1 MTEKQRLLFPTLI
14 ALTMLFVL
22 LGQLVTQWVL
32 FRYHLYDSQPL
43 DLNPEHYQATILTAQ
58 EFAQL
63 ADPNTRT
70 VVLAAG
76 EVTLSKPDL
85 ADWENRHLLAYQS
98 VYNGRYHV
106 KLTTKG
112 TAHIL
117 PYFSSFLPQ
126 IFFFGLAAFLVL
138 LIQAVKQARQKGVTM
153 S

>member
-1 MTEKQRLLFPTLI
+1 MTEKQRGMFPILI
-14 ALTMLFVL
+14 ALTMIFVL
-22 LGQLVTQWVL
+22 LGQLVTQWYM
-32 FRYHLYDSQPL
+32 FRYRLYDSQNL
-43 DLNPEHYQATILTAQ
+43 VLNPQHYQATILTAD

-85 ADWENRHLLAYQS
+85 ADWERHNLPAYQS
-98 VYNGRYHV
+98 VYDGRYYL

-117 PYFSSFLPQ
+117 PYFWSFFPQ

-138 LIQAVKQARQKGVTM
+138 LIQAVKQARQK

>member
-1 MTEKQRLLFPTLI
+1 MTEKQRSMFPILI

-22 LGQLVTQWVL
+22 LGQLVTQWYM
-32 FRYHLYDSQPL
+32 FRVRLYDSQNL
-43 DLNPEHYQATILTAQ
+43 VLNPQHYQATILTAD

-76 EVTLSKPDL
+76 AVTLSKPDR
-85 ADWENRHLLAYQS
+85 ADWERHNLPAYQS
-98 VYNGRYHV
+98 VYDGRYHL

-117 PYFSSFLPQ
+117 PYFWSFLPQ

-138 LIQAVKQARQKGVTM
+138 LIQAIKQARQK

>member
-1 MTEKQRLLFPTLI
+1 MTEKQRFMFPTLI

-22 LGQLVTQWVL
+22 LGQLVTQWVM
-32 FRYHLYDSQPL
+32 FRYQLYDSQPL
-43 DLNPEHYQATILTAQ
+43 DLDPEHYQATILTAQ

-63 ADPNTRT
+63 SDPNTRT

-76 EVTLSKPDL
+76 EVTLSKLDL
-85 ADWENRHLLAYQS
+85 ADWESRHLRAYQS
-98 VYNGRYHV
+98 VYDGLYYV

-117 PYFSSFLPQ
+117 PYFWSFFPQ

-138 LIQAVKQARQKGVTM
+138 AIQAVKQARQKV
-153 S
+153 

>member
-1 MTEKQRLLFPTLI
+1 MTEKQRFMFPILI

-22 LGQLVTQWVL
+22 LGQLVTQWYM
-32 FRYHLYDSQPL
+32 FRYRFYDSQNL
-43 DLNPEHYQATILTAQ
+43 VLNPQHYQATILTAD

-63 ADPNTRT
+63 TDPNTRT

-76 EVTLSKPDL
+76 EVTLSKSDL
-85 ADWENRHLLAYQS
+85 ADRESHNLRAYQS
-98 VYNGRYHV
+98 VYDGRYYL

-117 PYFSSFLPQ
+117 PYFWSFLPQ

-138 LIQAVKQARQKGVTM
+138 LIQAVKQARQK